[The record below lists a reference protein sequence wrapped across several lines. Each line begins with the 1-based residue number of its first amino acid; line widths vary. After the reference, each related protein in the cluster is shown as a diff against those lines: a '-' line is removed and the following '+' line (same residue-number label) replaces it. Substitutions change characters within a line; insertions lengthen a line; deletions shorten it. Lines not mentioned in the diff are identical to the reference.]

1 MSYTTKDYEHELSTN
16 ATWRKFN
23 NPANL
28 QRITSFLADAQWIPS
43 QTTVERAITHL
54 NLQRADDRTQKDD
67 ARDIRAVA
75 QRNYDL
81 AAKQAEQMP
90 LTKQELDEFASLS
103 QAELQRQYWG
113 EDGKASDFFS
123 IRYRKASREFGYR
136 IPDKPVPVEV
146 EDEGAVKLSA
156 SEYHSMSAQE
166 VLRRMR
172 NPAFKLAVMKL
183 VKARSIALW
192 LGFVLLGQR
201 LFS

>member
-1 MSYTTKDYEHELSTN
+1 MNYTTKDYEHELSVN

-54 NLQRADDRTQKDD
+54 KLQRADGRTNKDD
-67 ARDIRAVA
+67 SRELRAQA
-75 QRNYDL
+75 QKNYDA

-90 LTKQELDEFASLS
+90 LTKQELDEFSRLS
-103 QAELQRQYWG
+103 QADLQRLYFGQ
-113 EDGKASDFFS
+113 DGKATDFFS

-136 IPDKPVPVEV
+136 IPEKPAVEV
-146 EDEGAVKLSA
+146 QEEGAVRLTA
-156 SEYHSMSAQE
+156 AEYHALPAQE
-166 VLRRMR
+166 VLRLMR
-172 NPAFKLAVMKL
+172 NPRWKLAVMML
-183 VKARSIALW
+183 VKNGLIASW
-192 LGFVLLGQR
+192 LVLLGQR